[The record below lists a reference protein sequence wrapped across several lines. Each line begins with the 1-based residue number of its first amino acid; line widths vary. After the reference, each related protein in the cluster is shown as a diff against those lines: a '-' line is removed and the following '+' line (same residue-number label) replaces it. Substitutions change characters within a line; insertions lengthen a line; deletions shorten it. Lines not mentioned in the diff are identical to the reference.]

1 MPEYSLSKLQE
12 KGQTMTNSYSAPWFR
27 TTLPSL
33 ASLSQPAGLTTVWDK
48 GTRIVLSLLIM
59 TILAGLTGGVLKTF
73 AGLRL
78 LVTADLDSGLR
89 QLIVNTL
96 MLLAVV
102 EVLKTT
108 LAYFSEGR
116 VRVTFIVDTV
126 LVVMLTEVIS
136 QWFTGGDWQ
145 KLGILAL
152 LLTTLGLV
160 RVVAVRFSPTPTAG
174 VASLHS
180 PIQAGQ

>member
-1 MPEYSLSKLQE
+1 M
-12 KGQTMTNSYSAPWFR
+12 MD
-27 TTLPSL
+27 SL
-33 ASLSQPAGLTTVWDK
+33 ASSDTRIRLPRLRQIFGSPDLTWLWEK
-48 GTRIVLSLLIM
+48 GTQAVLSLLIV
-59 TILAGLTGGVLKTF
+59 TILVGLAGGVIKTF
-73 AGLRL
+73 VGLRL
-78 LVTADLDSGLR
+78 LLTADIDLGLR
-89 QLIVNTL
+89 HLIVNTL

-145 KLGILAL
+145 KLSILAVIL
-152 LLTTLGLV
+152 MTLGLI
-160 RVVAVRFSPTPTAG
+160 RVLAVRFSPAQPAHAQQTPPLTPTLF
-174 VASLHS
+174 SQ
-180 PIQAGQ
+180 P

>member
-1 MPEYSLSKLQE
+1 
-12 KGQTMTNSYSAPWFR
+12 MTG
-27 TTLPSL
+27 SL
-33 ASLSQPAGLTTVWDK
+33 ASTETRLRLPRIWQLLASPDLTLLWDK
-48 GTRIVLSLLIM
+48 GTQVVLSLLIV
-59 TILAGLTGGVLKTF
+59 TILVGLAGGVIKTF
-73 AGLRL
+73 IGLKLLLTADIDLGLRH
-78 LVTADLDSGLR
+78 
-89 QLIVNTL
+89 LIVNTL

-145 KLGILAL
+145 KLSILAVIL
-152 LLTTLGLV
+152 MTLGII
-160 RVVAVRFSPTPTAG
+160 RVLAVRFSPAPSG
-174 VASLHS
+174 HS
-180 PIQAGQ
+180 SPAQTMAPIFSSSH

>member
-1 MPEYSLSKLQE
+1 MIGSLPSTEARLRLPRLRQLFASQDLTQLWE
-12 KGQTMTNSYSAPWFR
+12 KGTQA
-27 TTLPSL
+27 
-33 ASLSQPAGLTTVWDK
+33 
-48 GTRIVLSLLIM
+48 VLSLLIV
-59 TILAGLTGGVLKTF
+59 TILVGLAGGVIKTF
-73 AGLRL
+73 LGLRL
-78 LVTADLDSGLR
+78 FLTADLDLGLR
-89 QLIVNTL
+89 HLIVNTL

-145 KLGILAL
+145 KLAILAVVL
-152 LLTTLGLV
+152 ITLGLI
-160 RVVAVRFSPTPTAG
+160 RVVAVRFSPAQPAPIPPMQSTT
-174 VASLHS
+174 SLFHPS
-180 PIQAGQ
+180 L

>member
-1 MPEYSLSKLQE
+1 
-12 KGQTMTNSYSAPWFR
+12 MTNSYSLPWLR
-27 TTLPSL
+27 TTLPFL
-33 ASLSQPAGLTTVWDK
+33 LSPSQSTGLTTVWDK
-48 GTRIVLSLLIM
+48 GTQVVLSLLIV
-59 TILAGLTGGVLKTF
+59 TILAGLAGGVIKTF
-73 AGLRL
+73 MGLRL

-89 QLIVNTL
+89 HLIVNTL

-160 RVVAVRFSPTPTAG
+160 RVVAVRFSPTPATNTTTAQTP
-174 VASLHS
+174 A
-180 PIQAGQ
+180 

>member
-1 MPEYSLSKLQE
+1 MAASSASAQSRTGLLQLRQILASSDLTLLWE
-12 KGQTMTNSYSAPWFR
+12 KGTQ
-27 TTLPSL
+27 
-33 ASLSQPAGLTTVWDK
+33 G
-48 GTRIVLSLLIM
+48 VLSLLII
-59 TILAGLTGGVLKTF
+59 TILVGLAGGVIKTF
-73 AGLRL
+73 IGLRL
-78 LVTADLDSGLR
+78 LLTEDIVLGLR
-89 QLIVNTL
+89 HLIVNTL

-145 KLGILAL
+145 KLAILAVIL
-152 LLTTLGLV
+152 MTLGAI
-160 RVVAVRFSPTPTAG
+160 RVLAVRFSPAQPAHAAPAQTMAPIFS
-174 VASLHS
+174 SL
-180 PIQAGQ
+180 

>member
-1 MPEYSLSKLQE
+1 MIGSYVSGDLRIRLPKPGHWFGSSQLTVLWE
-12 KGQTMTNSYSAPWFR
+12 KGTQ
-27 TTLPSL
+27 
-33 ASLSQPAGLTTVWDK
+33 V
-48 GTRIVLSLLIM
+48 VLSFLIV
-59 TILAGLTGGVLKTF
+59 TILIGLAGGVMKTF
-73 AGLRL
+73 IGLRL
-78 LVTADLDSGLR
+78 LLTEEIDLGLR

-145 KLGILAL
+145 RLGILAIIL
-152 LLTTLGLV
+152 ITLGLI
-160 RVVAVRFSPTPTAG
+160 RVLAVRFSPAQPAVHARIEPMG
-174 VASLHS
+174 LS
-180 PIQAGQ
+180 

>member
-1 MPEYSLSKLQE
+1 MI
-12 KGQTMTNSYSAPWFR
+12 G
-27 TTLPSL
+27 SL
-33 ASLSQPAGLTTVWDK
+33 ASGETRLRLPRLWQLFASPDLTLLWEK
-48 GTRIVLSLLIM
+48 GTQAVLSLLIV
-59 TILAGLTGGVLKTF
+59 TILVGLAGGVIKTF
-73 AGLRL
+73 IGLRL
-78 LVTADLDSGLR
+78 LLTADIDLGLR
-89 QLIVNTL
+89 HLIVNTL

-145 KLGILAL
+145 KLAILAVIL
-152 LLTTLGLV
+152 MTLGLI
-160 RVVAVRFSPTPTAG
+160 RVVAVRFSPAQPT
-174 VASLHS
+174 HS
-180 PIQAGQ
+180 SPSQTMAPIFSSPL

>member
-1 MPEYSLSKLQE
+1 MTGSHAAGIRIRLPRLGQAFGSSELTLLWE
-12 KGQTMTNSYSAPWFR
+12 KGTQ
-27 TTLPSL
+27 
-33 ASLSQPAGLTTVWDK
+33 V
-48 GTRIVLSLLIM
+48 VLSLLIV
-59 TILAGLTGGVLKTF
+59 TILVGLAGGVLKTF
-73 AGLRL
+73 IGLRL
-78 LVTADLDSGLR
+78 LLTADIDLGLR
-89 QLIVNTL
+89 HLIVNTL

-145 KLGILAL
+145 RLGILAL
-152 LLTTLGLV
+152 ILITLGLI
-160 RVVAVRFSPTPTAG
+160 RVVAVRFSPAQPSHTA
-174 VASLHS
+174 
-180 PIQAGQ
+180 QGQPMGLSHPS

>member
-1 MPEYSLSKLQE
+1 MIGNTASIGTSNRVPQLRQVFASSELS
-12 KGQTMTNSYSAPWFR
+12 
-27 TTLPSL
+27 TL
-33 ASLSQPAGLTTVWDK
+33 WER
-48 GTRIVLSLLIM
+48 GTQVVLSLLIV
-59 TILAGLTGGVLKTF
+59 TILVGLAGGVIKTF
-73 AGLRL
+73 IGLRL
-78 LVTADLDSGLR
+78 LLTEDIDLGLR
-89 QLIVNTL
+89 HLIVNTL

-145 KLGILAL
+145 KLAILAVIL
-152 LLTTLGLV
+152 VTLGFI
-160 RVVAVRFSPTPTAG
+160 RVLAVRFSPAQPSHAAPSQTMAPIFS
-174 VASLHS
+174 SL
-180 PIQAGQ
+180 

>member
-1 MPEYSLSKLQE
+1 MI
-12 KGQTMTNSYSAPWFR
+12 G
-27 TTLPSL
+27 SL
-33 ASLSQPAGLTTVWDK
+33 ASTETRLRPPRLWQLFASPDLPLLWDK
-48 GTRIVLSLLIM
+48 GTQAVLSLLIV
-59 TILAGLTGGVLKTF
+59 TILVGLAGGVIKTF
-73 AGLRL
+73 IGLRL
-78 LVTADLDSGLR
+78 LVTADIDLGLR
-89 QLIVNTL
+89 HLIVNTL

-145 KLGILAL
+145 KLAILAVIL
-152 LLTTLGLV
+152 MTLGLI
-160 RVVAVRFSPTPTAG
+160 RVLAVRFSPAQPTQSAPSQTM
-174 VASLHS
+174 APILSS
-180 PIQAGQ
+180 PH

>member
-1 MPEYSLSKLQE
+1 MTGSYATAETRIRLPRLWQAFASSDLTLLWE
-12 KGQTMTNSYSAPWFR
+12 KGTQA
-27 TTLPSL
+27 
-33 ASLSQPAGLTTVWDK
+33 
-48 GTRIVLSLLIM
+48 VLSLLIV
-59 TILAGLTGGVLKTF
+59 TILVGLAGGVIKTF
-73 AGLRL
+73 IGLRL
-78 LVTADLDSGLR
+78 LLTADIDLGLR
-89 QLIVNTL
+89 HLIVNTL

-145 KLGILAL
+145 KLAILAVIL
-152 LLTTLGLV
+152 MTLGLI
-160 RVVAVRFSPTPTAG
+160 RVLAVRFSPAQPAHSSPSQTMAPIFSS
-174 VASLHS
+174 SL
-180 PIQAGQ
+180 

>member
-1 MPEYSLSKLQE
+1 
-12 KGQTMTNSYSAPWFR
+12 MTNSYSASWFR

-33 ASLSQPAGLTTVWDK
+33 VPTSQPAGLTAVWDK
-48 GTRIVLSLLIM
+48 GTQAVLSLLIV
-59 TILAGLTGGVLKTF
+59 TILAGLAGGVIKTF
-73 AGLRL
+73 VGLRL

-89 QLIVNTL
+89 HLIVNTL

-160 RVVAVRFSPTPTAG
+160 RVVAVRFSPTPATV
-174 VASLHS
+174 VATM
-180 PIQAGQ
+180 QAPAQACQ

>member
-1 MPEYSLSKLQE
+1 MIGSITSPETRLPRIREIFGSPDLTLLWE
-12 KGQTMTNSYSAPWFR
+12 KGTQA
-27 TTLPSL
+27 
-33 ASLSQPAGLTTVWDK
+33 
-48 GTRIVLSLLIM
+48 VLSLLIV
-59 TILAGLTGGVLKTF
+59 TILVGLAGGVIKTF
-73 AGLRL
+73 LGLRL
-78 LVTADLDSGLR
+78 LLTADIDLSLR
-89 QLIVNTL
+89 HLIVNTL

-145 KLGILAL
+145 KLAILAVIL
-152 LLTTLGLV
+152 LTLGLI
-160 RVVAVRFSPTPTAG
+160 RVLAVRFSPAQPVQSTGAPTMA
-174 VASLHS
+174 
-180 PIQAGQ
+180 PIFSSTL

>member
-1 MPEYSLSKLQE
+1 MIGNTATIGSLIRLPQLRQVFASSELTTLWE
-12 KGQTMTNSYSAPWFR
+12 KGTQA
-27 TTLPSL
+27 
-33 ASLSQPAGLTTVWDK
+33 
-48 GTRIVLSLLIM
+48 VLSLLIV
-59 TILAGLTGGVLKTF
+59 TILVGLAGGVVKTF
-73 AGLRL
+73 IDLRL
-78 LVTADLDSGLR
+78 LLTADIDLGLR
-89 QLIVNTL
+89 HLIVNTL

-145 KLGILAL
+145 KLSILAVIL
-152 LLTTLGLV
+152 MTLGII
-160 RVVAVRFSPTPTAG
+160 RVLAVRFSPAQPSHAAPSQTMAPIFPS
-174 VASLHS
+174 SL
-180 PIQAGQ
+180 

>member
-1 MPEYSLSKLQE
+1 MIGSVASAEPRLRLPRLRQIFASPDLTLLWE
-12 KGQTMTNSYSAPWFR
+12 KGTQA
-27 TTLPSL
+27 
-33 ASLSQPAGLTTVWDK
+33 
-48 GTRIVLSLLIM
+48 VLSLLIV
-59 TILAGLTGGVLKTF
+59 TILVGLAGGVVKTF
-73 AGLRL
+73 LGLRL
-78 LVTADLDSGLR
+78 LLTADIDLGLR
-89 QLIVNTL
+89 HLIVNTL

-145 KLGILAL
+145 KLAILAVIL
-152 LLTTLGLV
+152 VTLGLI
-160 RVVAVRFSPTPTAG
+160 RVVAVRFSPAQP
-174 VASLHS
+174 ASPAPSATLA
-180 PIQAGQ
+180 PIFSSTL

>member
-1 MPEYSLSKLQE
+1 MTGSYVTAGPRLRLPKCGQGFGSSELTLLWE
-12 KGQTMTNSYSAPWFR
+12 KGTQ
-27 TTLPSL
+27 
-33 ASLSQPAGLTTVWDK
+33 V
-48 GTRIVLSLLIM
+48 VLSLLIV
-59 TILAGLTGGVLKTF
+59 TILVGLAGGVAKTF
-73 AGLRL
+73 IGLRL
-78 LVTADLDSGLR
+78 LLAADIDVGLR
-89 QLIVNTL
+89 HLIVNTL

-145 KLGILAL
+145 RLGILAVL
-152 LLTTLGLV
+152 LLTLGLI
-160 RVVAVRFSPTPTAG
+160 RVVAVRFSPAQPMLNSQTQPMG
-174 VASLHS
+174 LSYPS
-180 PIQAGQ
+180 G

>member
-1 MPEYSLSKLQE
+1 
-12 KGQTMTNSYSAPWFR
+12 MTG
-27 TTLPSL
+27 SL
-33 ASLSQPAGLTTVWDK
+33 ASGETRLRLPRIWQLFASPDLPLLWEK
-48 GTRIVLSLLIM
+48 GTQAVLSLLIV
-59 TILAGLTGGVLKTF
+59 TILVGLAGGVIKTF
-73 AGLRL
+73 IGLRL
-78 LVTADLDSGLR
+78 LLTADIDLGLR
-89 QLIVNTL
+89 HLIVNTL

-145 KLGILAL
+145 KLAILAVIL
-152 LLTTLGLV
+152 MTLGLI
-160 RVVAVRFSPTPTAG
+160 RVMAVRFSPAQP
-174 VASLHS
+174 VHS
-180 PIQAGQ
+180 APAKTMGPIFSSTL

>member
-1 MPEYSLSKLQE
+1 MAASSATAQPRIGLLQLRQVLASSDLTLLWE
-12 KGQTMTNSYSAPWFR
+12 KGTQA
-27 TTLPSL
+27 
-33 ASLSQPAGLTTVWDK
+33 
-48 GTRIVLSLLIM
+48 VLSLLIV
-59 TILAGLTGGVLKTF
+59 TILVGLAGGVIKTF
-73 AGLRL
+73 LGLRL
-78 LVTADLDSGLR
+78 LLTADIDLGLR
-89 QLIVNTL
+89 HLIVNTL

-145 KLGILAL
+145 KLSILAVIL
-152 LLTTLGLV
+152 VTLGLI
-160 RVVAVRFSPTPTAG
+160 RVLAVRFSPAQPSHSAPSQTMAPIFSS
-174 VASLHS
+174 SL
-180 PIQAGQ
+180 

>member
-1 MPEYSLSKLQE
+1 MI
-12 KGQTMTNSYSAPWFR
+12 G
-27 TTLPSL
+27 SL
-33 ASLSQPAGLTTVWDK
+33 ASDETRLRLPRLWQIFTSPDLTLLWDK
-48 GTRIVLSLLIM
+48 GTQAVLSLLIV
-59 TILAGLTGGVLKTF
+59 TILVGLAGGVIKTF
-73 AGLRL
+73 IGLRL
-78 LVTADLDSGLR
+78 LVTADIDLGLR
-89 QLIVNTL
+89 HLIVNTL

-145 KLGILAL
+145 KLAILAVIL
-152 LLTTLGLV
+152 LTLGLI
-160 RVVAVRFSPTPTAG
+160 RVLAVRFSPAQPTQSAPSPTITPIF
-174 VASLHS
+174 SSSH
-180 PIQAGQ
+180 

>member
-1 MPEYSLSKLQE
+1 MAASPATAQPRIGLLQLRQALASSDLTLLWE
-12 KGQTMTNSYSAPWFR
+12 KGTQA
-27 TTLPSL
+27 
-33 ASLSQPAGLTTVWDK
+33 
-48 GTRIVLSLLIM
+48 VLSLLII
-59 TILAGLTGGVLKTF
+59 TILVGLAGGVIKTF
-73 AGLRL
+73 IGLRL
-78 LVTADLDSGLR
+78 LLTADIDLGLR
-89 QLIVNTL
+89 HLIVNTL

-145 KLGILAL
+145 KLAILAVIL
-152 LLTTLGLV
+152 MTLGII
-160 RVVAVRFSPTPTAG
+160 RVLAVRFSPAQPPHAAPSPTMA
-174 VASLHS
+174 
-180 PIQAGQ
+180 PIFSSSR